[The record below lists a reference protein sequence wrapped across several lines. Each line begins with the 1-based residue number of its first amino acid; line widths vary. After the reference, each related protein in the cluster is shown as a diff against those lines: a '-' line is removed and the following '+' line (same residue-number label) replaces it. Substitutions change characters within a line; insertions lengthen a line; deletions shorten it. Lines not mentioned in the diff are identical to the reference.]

1 MEVQFVKSYKK
12 SNNKIIK
19 NKTLSLPSL
28 SISND
33 KIIELIKSDKPF
45 YISRLG
51 GVETYYAFTWDIFNK
66 TSFDNGGF
74 IHQLQNNAGIYYPI
88 NNKNDLL
95 KFMVRYAEQYGE
107 AIQKSDILACFDN
120 LCYTSQ
126 LYYTVKYNISS
137 IDNSCLF
144 IPNLIS
150 QNITPWSYYL
160 KEKTI
165 LIISPFVDSFKKQK
179 NNHFRYFKNNKPLF
193 HKNQKFIYYKCYNTA
208 AGNDIHNDWIET
220 LTLMKKDIKEIDF
233 DIALL
238 ACGGYGLLLCQYIRD
253 ELNKSSIYCG
263 GIMQLMFGVIGE
275 RWITDKDNKINTENV
290 NIDNFIKPSKKER
303 PNNYKVIENGCYW

>member
-74 IHQLQNNAGIYYPI
+74 IHQLQNNAGIYFPI

-107 AIQKSDILACFDN
+107 AIQKS
-120 LCYTSQ
+120 
-126 LYYTVKYNISS
+126 
-137 IDNSCLF
+137 
-144 IPNLIS
+144 IPFL
-150 QNITPWSYYL
+150 
-160 KEKTI
+160 E
-165 LIISPFVDSFKKQK
+165 
-179 NNHFRYFKNNKPLF
+179 
-193 HKNQKFIYYKCYNTA
+193 
-208 AGNDIHNDWIET
+208 
-220 LTLMKKDIKEIDF
+220 
-233 DIALL
+233 
-238 ACGGYGLLLCQYIRD
+238 
-253 ELNKSSIYCG
+253 
-263 GIMQLMFGVIGE
+263 
-275 RWITDKDNKINTENV
+275 
-290 NIDNFIKPSKKER
+290 
-303 PNNYKVIENGCYW
+303 